1 MKKYIS
7 LFLILSLILV
17 SSSFAFLEALPA
29 DFGSNAELME
39 VLNPELDKVNSSSET
54 YLLSCLA
61 EPDTEIT
68 VYKRLDRNLYVPMT
82 VDNEAI
88 SSIVGA
94 SGMFMFDITFEPNSV
109 NDIVLYA
116 EKDGDYQTVHKT
128 IIIKEEAPV
137 TRNIKSIKE
146 FVLEILK

>member
-7 LFLILSLILV
+7 LFLILSLILI
-17 SSSFAFLEALPA
+17 SSSFAFLEVLPA
-29 DFGSNAELME
+29 DLGSSAELIE
-39 VLNPELDKVNSSSET
+39 VLNPELDEVSSSSET

-68 VYKRLDRNLYVPMT
+68 VYERLDDELYVPMT

-88 SSIVGA
+88 SSVVGA
-94 SGMFMFDITFEPNSV
+94 SGMFMIDITFAPDSTN
-109 NDIVLYA
+109 NIVFYA
-116 EKDGDYQTVHKT
+116 EKDGEYQTVHKT
-128 IIIKEEAPV
+128 ITVKEEAPV
-137 TRNIKSIKE
+137 ERNILSIKE